1 MVYCTYLCIMNR
13 IIFEKYMV
21 SDAGIITS
29 LIGGGKKILKD
40 QPSAEGYRKITL
52 SVARRPRIFMV
63 HKLVASEFVP
73 NPEGKNLVRHIDGN
87 KQNNHASN
95 LRWLTSSEMMQEDWQ
110 SGKRTMSDA
119 QREALKRPRKKK
131 EKTKKVRMVRHIAT
145 QDLYDT
151 ITNACKALGLNKDVY
166 LYRRAMERP
175 LIDFEYFWVTL

>member
-1 MVYCTYLCIMNR
+1 MNR

-40 QPSAEGYRKITL
+40 QPSTDGYRKITL

-87 KQNNHASN
+87 KQNNNASN
-95 LRWLTSSEMMQEDWQ
+95 LRWLTSSEMMQEV
-110 SGKRTMSDA
+110 SA
-119 QREALKRPRKKK
+119 Q
-131 EKTKKVRMVRHIAT
+131 
-145 QDLYDT
+145 
-151 ITNACKALGLNKDVY
+151 
-166 LYRRAMERP
+166 
-175 LIDFEYFWVTL
+175 

>member
-40 QPSAEGYRKITL
+40 QPAPGGYRKITL
-52 SVARRPRIFMV
+52 SVARRPRSFMV
-63 HKLVASEFVP
+63 HQLVAAEFVP

-87 KQNNHASN
+87 KQNNNASN
-95 LRWLTSSEMMQEDWQ
+95 LRWLTGSEMMQEDWQ
-110 SGKRTMSDA
+110 SGKRTMSES

-131 EKTKKVRMVRHIAT
+131 EKKQKVRMVRHIAT

-151 ITNACKALGLNKDVY
+151 ITNACKALNLDKDVY